1 MRQFTKKLAIAGT
14 AAGLMTALGV
24 AWAQVATYADPNAA
38 PDQNVTVTNDH
49 KPHIMYFADQGNSPE
64 TDPAA
69 HLLLIKEPQP
79 QPVAMQETTTTTTS
93 TTVADATPPADTSSQ
108 SSTTST
114 DTSAASTAGSTDTTS
129 ASTNDTAVPPPKAD
143 RN

>member
-79 QPVAMQETTTTTTS
+79 QPVAMQETTTTTS

-108 SSTTST
+108 SSTTSS

>member
-1 MRQFTKKLAIAGT
+1 
-14 AAGLMTALGV
+14 MTRGV

-38 PDQNVTVTNDH
+38 PDQSVTVTNDH

-69 HLLLIKEPQP
+69 HLLLIKDAPQP
-79 QPVAMQETTTTTTS
+79 QPVAMEETTTTS

-108 SSTTST
+108 STTST
-114 DTSAASTAGSTDTTS
+114 DTTAAAPVDTTS
-129 ASTNDTAVPPPKAD
+129 TAPADDTSAPPPKAD

>member
-1 MRQFTKKLAIAGT
+1 MRQFTKKLAIVGT

-38 PDQNVTVTNDH
+38 PDQSVTVTNDH

-69 HLLLIKEPQP
+69 HLLLIKDAPPQP
-79 QPVAMQETTTTTTS
+79 QPVAMEETTTTS

-108 SSTTST
+108 STTST
-114 DTSAASTAGSTDTTS
+114 DTTAAAPADTTS
-129 ASTNDTAVPPPKAD
+129 TAPADDTSAPPPKAD

>member
-1 MRQFTKKLAIAGT
+1 MRQFTKKLAIVGT

-38 PDQNVTVTNDH
+38 PDQSVTVTNDH

-69 HLLLIKEPQP
+69 HLLLIKDAPPQP
-79 QPVAMQETTTTTTS
+79 QPVAMEETTTTS

-108 SSTTST
+108 STTST
-114 DTSAASTAGSTDTTS
+114 DTTATAPADTTS
-129 ASTNDTAVPPPKAD
+129 TAPADDTSAPPPKAD

>member
-1 MRQFTKKLAIAGT
+1 MRQFTKKLAIVGT

-69 HLLLIKEPQP
+69 HLLLIKDAQP
-79 QPVAMQETTTTTTS
+79 QPVAMEETTTTSTS

-108 SSTTST
+108 STTST
-114 DTSAASTAGSTDTTS
+114 DTGAAAAPADTTS
-129 ASTNDTAVPPPKAD
+129 TAPAEDTSAPPPKAD

>member
-1 MRQFTKKLAIAGT
+1 MRQFTKKLAIVGT

-69 HLLLIKEPQP
+69 HLLLIKDPQP
-79 QPVAMQETTTTTTS
+79 QPVAMEETTTTTTS

-108 SSTTST
+108 SSST
-114 DTSAASTAGSTDTTS
+114 DTSAAASTSTDTTAAPADDTS
-129 ASTNDTAVPPPKAD
+129 APPPKAD